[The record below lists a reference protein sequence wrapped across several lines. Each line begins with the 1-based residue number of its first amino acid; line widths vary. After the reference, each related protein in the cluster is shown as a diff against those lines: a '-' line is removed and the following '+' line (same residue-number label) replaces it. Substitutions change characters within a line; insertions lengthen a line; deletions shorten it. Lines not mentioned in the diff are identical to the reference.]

1 MPLAQAKEL
10 TDVTQRAIQSAEVY
24 GLIGYLLVAVLIV
37 IVLFTGAVLKFCAP
51 RVSNFV
57 ESTVSLH
64 TSLKETNIKTT
75 ALLDSIKQDHGSKLS
90 GIEDLIQMSQCKYTH
105 MHIASAAPASTLPP
119 NVTPLPRGV

>member
-1 MPLAQAKEL
+1 MLLAQAKEL

-37 IVLFTGAVLKFCAP
+37 IVMFTAAVLRFCAP

-57 ESTVSLH
+57 ESTVALH

-90 GIEDLIQMSQCKYTH
+90 GIEDLIQKSQCKF
-105 MHIASAAPASTLPP
+105 MHPVPSAMPSTTKQPP
-119 NVTPLPRGV
+119 NVTPVPHGA